1 MGQRLTPIA
10 RWLIPAAGHADSSR
24 APTWR
29 ISSSSRSTTTPFC
42 IRRQCSRADA
52 LGAPRLIRELVG
64 SLIREASS
72 FGQLLQNLRRRRSV
86 AIAAPIEQVV
96 DPHLHHLN
104 VAVALGES
112 VAGEESGDPSRNNK
126 CPIIQPKIIIL
137 DLRRP
142 IGCESPLNAR
152 AHQPAAVGVV
162 VGGGDRCAS
171 RQIVDG
177 EVVVADPTAAGLAIK
192 EPVAIRH
199 AEPRSQGRDPSIVG
213 SHLDSSKRRNKY
225 GTSVIVV
232 RSPVDVP
239 FKSENEV
246 ADLPVEPELASSDEY
261 AVVISVAKV
270 QAREGVAQVIVAPSS
285 P

>member
-1 MGQRLTPIA
+1 DYQVAYMWSALVPTGRVEQ
-10 RWLIPAAGHADSSR
+10 
-24 APTWR
+24 TWR
-29 ISSSSRSTTTPFC
+29 IGRYT
-42 IRRQCSRADA
+42 
-52 LGAPRLIRELVG
+52 
-64 SLIREASS
+64 
-72 FGQLLQNLRRRRSV
+72 V
-86 AIAAPIEQVV
+86 AIEQVV

-112 VAGEESGDPSRNNK
+112 VAGEESGDPSRNDK

-142 IGCESPLNAR
+142 IGRESPLDAR
-152 AHQPAAVGVV
+152 THQPTAVGVV
-162 VGGGDRCAS
+162 VGGGDRCAG

-192 EPVAIRH
+192 EPGAIRH

-213 SHLDSSKRRNKY
+213 SHLDSSERRNKY
-225 GTSVIVV
+225 GTSVIVG

-239 FKSENEV
+239 FQSENEV

-261 AVVISVAKV
+261 AVVVSIAKV

-285 P
+285 PNVAAKIKPSPSEHRSHIGRRRRRRIRSRRHISGIRGHRRCYPR

>member
-1 MGQRLTPIA
+1 MKRRAFITLLGGAAAAWPRAARAQQPERVRRVGVLTPFAADDPEGQARLTA
-10 RWLIPAAGHADSSR
+10 SR
-24 APTWR
+24 PPWC
-29 ISSSSRSTTTPFC
+29 ISF
-42 IRRQCSRADA
+42 A
-52 LGAPRLIRELVG
+52 
-64 SLIREASS
+64 
-72 FGQLLQNLRRRRSV
+72 RSV
-86 AIAAPIEQVV
+86 AVAAPIEQVV

-142 IGCESPLNAR
+142 IGRESPLDAR
-152 AHQPAAVGVV
+152 AYQPAAVGVI
-162 VGGGDRCAS
+162 GGGDRCAG

-213 SHLDSSKRRNKY
+213 SHLDSSKRRNKC
-225 GTSVIVV
+225 GTSIIVV

-261 AVVISVAKV
+261 AVVVFAAKV
-270 QAREGVAQVIVAPSS
+270 QAREG
-285 P
+285 